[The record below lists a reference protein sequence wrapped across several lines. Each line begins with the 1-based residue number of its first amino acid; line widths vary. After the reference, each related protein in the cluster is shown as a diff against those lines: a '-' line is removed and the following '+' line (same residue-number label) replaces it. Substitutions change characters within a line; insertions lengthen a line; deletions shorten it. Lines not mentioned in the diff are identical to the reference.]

1 MIFKQSLQQTQGL
14 VGSLARLMGLDVS
27 VPDFSTLLRRD
38 LGLSMPEKSKA
49 QRADQ
54 IELGVDITGLKI
66 VGEGEWLQY
75 KHKTK
80 TKRKSWRKLH
90 LGLEITT
97 GDIVCSDLT
106 KDDVG
111 DPTALPEGLH
121 QIDAPVSRFL
131 ADGAYAGD
139 PTSDLLVSR
148 FGEAIEVAIPPPI
161 TAVLS
166 LDAARDPTRRDK
178 HISEVRG
185 KGRLA
190 WQVSS
195 GNNHQSRGE
204 AQMARWKMV
213 IGPKLKARSFPN
225 LKTEARIGTNILNKL
240 NGLGRAKYEAVA

>member
-1 MIFKQSLQQTQGL
+1 MQC
-14 VGSLARLMGLDVS
+14 
-27 VPDFSTLLRRD
+27 
-38 LGLSMPEKSKA
+38 
-49 QRADQ
+49 
-54 IELGVDITGLKI
+54 
-66 VGEGEWLQY
+66 

-161 TAVLS
+161 TAILS

-195 GNNHQSRGE
+195 GNNHRSPGE